1 MKWEPADIIRL
12 VALIGALLLFALG
25 AFMMW
30 QGIAA
35 EGAIDIKS
43 SVLTGSIKTASAG
56 LFIAFLSFAI
66 IVFVLSS
73 LGKRSLSVSPSPAT
87 NQTKSK
93 RIAKLLLVL
102 FIGLVV
108 SGGLAAFG
116 YGTGF
121 GALALFIGFMLFLVG
136 IAYLTFLENE

>member
-1 MKWEPADIIRL
+1 MKWEPADVIRL
-12 VALIGALLLFALG
+12 SALIGALLLFALG

-73 LGKRSLSVSPSPAT
+73 LTKRTSAISQPSASGH
-87 NQTKSK
+87 TKSK
-93 RIAKLLLVL
+93 RIAKLLIVL
-102 FIGLVV
+102 FIGLVTT
-108 SGGLAAFG
+108 GGLAALG
-116 YGTGF
+116 YGPGF
-121 GALALFIGFMLFLVG
+121 VFLAFFFGLMLSVVG